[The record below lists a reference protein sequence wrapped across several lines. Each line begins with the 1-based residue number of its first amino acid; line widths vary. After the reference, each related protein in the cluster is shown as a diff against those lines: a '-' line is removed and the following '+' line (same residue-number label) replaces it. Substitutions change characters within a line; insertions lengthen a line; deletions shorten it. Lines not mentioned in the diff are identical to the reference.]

1 MATIKTTSSDYTI
14 NVGPYDTGNSSW
26 IGTMT
31 VNGNL
36 TVTGNVTTIHTTDLK
51 IDDPFIT
58 VAANNNGAT
67 TSMGMIAQ
75 KTTTTFAGL
84 RFNTITNEWEISSS
98 VSANGSP
105 VSSYTA
111 ISTGSSSPGGPE
123 NAVQLNV
130 GGAFSGSANLLFNK
144 ASYGLQANSQV
155 TLANIASTPTA
166 TSNSASLYNKA
177 QGVGG
182 TGVYV
187 VSSTADDELISLT
200 RARLYAIIF

>member
-14 NVGPYDTGNSSW
+14 NVGPYDSGNSSY

-36 TVTGNVTTIHTTDLK
+36 TVAGNVTTIHTTDLK

-84 RFNTITNEWEISSS
+84 RFNTITNEWEISTS
-98 VSANGSP
+98 VSANGAP
-105 VSSYTA
+105 VSSYAA
-111 ISTGSSSPGGPE
+111 ISTGTSTPGGPE

-130 GGAFSGSANLLFNK
+130 GGSFAGSANLLFDK

-155 TLANIASTPTA
+155 TLSNIASTPSATA
-166 TSNSASLYNKA
+166 NSASLYNKA

>member
-14 NVGPYDTGNSSW
+14 NVGPYDSGNSSY

-75 KTTTTFAGL
+75 KTNTTFAGL
-84 RFNTITNEWEISSS
+84 RFNTVTNEWEISPS
-98 VSANGSP
+98 VASNGAP
-105 VSSYTA
+105 ISSYVA
-111 ISTGSSSPGGPE
+111 ISTASGTLPGAPNTSVQFNVANTFTGSSS
-123 NAVQLNV
+123 
-130 GGAFSGSANLLFNK
+130 FLFDDGNSK
-144 ASYGLQANSQV
+144 LTLTGHMAYGNTA
-155 TLANIASTPTA
+155 TPTA
-166 TSNSASLYNKA
+166 VANAVALYSNVMGS
-177 QGVGG
+177 GG
-182 TGVYV
+182 TGLYFVNG
-187 VSSTADDELISLT
+187 STGDELVSKSKAIVFS
-200 RARLYAIIF
+200 IIF